1 MALEP
6 YVPEPGKELLNIHF
20 QLKPSFRECLV
31 EIEKDFEAIE
41 QALLAGRE
49 ICLTVHTPLTKP

>member
-6 YVPEPGKELLNIHF
+6 YVPEAGKELLNIHF
-20 QLKPSFRECLV
+20 EVKPDFRACLR
-31 EIEKDFEAIE
+31 EIEKNFEEIE

-49 ICLTVHTPLTKP
+49 ICLTVHTGLNS